1 MVGSGVSGTSLA
13 GGEASKEFL
22 TCVRESG
29 VGEILAG
36 LGRRGEALMTRE
48 SSWELGKLPGIS
60 ESVRCRDGDKLL
72 GGTEGTARQA
82 DRRRE
87 VASELGGG
95 PDLDVGERPFFL
107 LMQEGPG
114 GAFKRRGH
122 QQRR

>member
-1 MVGSGVSGTSLA
+1 MTGSGVSGTSWA

-22 TCVRESG
+22 TCVGESG

-36 LGRRGEALMTRE
+36 LGRRGEVSMTRE

-72 GGTEGTARQA
+72 GGVEGTARRA
-82 DRRRE
+82 DHRRGA
-87 VASELGGG
+87 ASELGGG
-95 PDLDVGERPFFL
+95 PDLDFGEWPFFL

-114 GAFKRRGH
+114 GGF
-122 QQRR
+122 